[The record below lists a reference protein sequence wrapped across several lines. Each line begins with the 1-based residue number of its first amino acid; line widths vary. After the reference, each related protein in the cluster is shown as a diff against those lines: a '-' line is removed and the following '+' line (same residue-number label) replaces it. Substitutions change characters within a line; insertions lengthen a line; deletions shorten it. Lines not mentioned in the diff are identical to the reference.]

1 MVVYLYKKGRQTMK
15 NTITTIA
22 MFILSILSVKAQ
34 QTYVLDSILVFK
46 YQNSHGLNSREFL
59 GYSTGQYKITL
70 SPDMDSMVTLN
81 INTNEQFKE
90 KIVSVESNNIFGDT
104 TYNIKSRVDGQE
116 FKIILTINLNGEKYL
131 LSKIEVG
138 SKTVGWECKQ
148 KRTE

>member
-1 MVVYLYKKGRQTMK
+1 MK

-46 YQNSHGLNSREFL
+46 YQTSHGLNSREFL

>member
-1 MVVYLYKKGRQTMK
+1 MK
-15 NTITTIA
+15 NIITTIA
-22 MFILSILSVKAQ
+22 MFILSVLNVKAQ

-46 YQNSHGLNSREFL
+46 YQTSQGLDSREFL

-70 SPDMDSMVTLN
+70 SPNMDSMVTLN
-81 INTNEQFKE
+81 INTGEQFKE

-116 FKIILTINLNGEKYL
+116 FKIILTINLKGEKYF

-138 SKTVGWECKQ
+138 TKTVGWECKQ